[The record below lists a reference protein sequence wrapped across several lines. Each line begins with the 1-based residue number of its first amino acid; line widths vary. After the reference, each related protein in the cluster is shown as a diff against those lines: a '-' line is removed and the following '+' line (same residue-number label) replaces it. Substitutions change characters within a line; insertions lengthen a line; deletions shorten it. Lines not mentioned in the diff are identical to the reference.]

1 MSAARTFIGDSVAA
15 QGYPG
20 GVLQD
25 PLRLP
30 APTAVPA
37 ALAQAEQALDATED
51 PAQVNALMSFAEAV
65 RVIAERARLGTALCN
80 EATCLKI
87 LAEIKLANLI
97 DQGQRE
103 GRLARRGRPTRK
115 GHKVL
120 TLDDLGIDRQ
130 RLSEARSL
138 RNRHTEDAVRELC
151 TQATAADQV
160 LSRQT
165 FVRRVPH
172 LYSNVSGQSEW
183 YTPGPIVERARQVMG
198 GIDLDPATHPIAQE
212 WVKADRFYTAE
223 TDGLNPANPWFGR
236 VLLNPPYSVPILR
249 RFIDRLF
256 AEYRAGAASQAIV
269 ISNNI
274 PETDVGQR
282 LLADAS
288 AVCFPRRRLRFWT
301 SRDQEITSGSPVTS
315 QMITYLG
322 DRQAEFETGFADLG
336 AVVGPRP

>member
-1 MSAARTFIGDSVAA
+1 
-15 QGYPG
+15 
-20 GVLQD
+20 VLQD

-37 ALAQAEQALDATED
+37 ALAQAEQALDASED
-51 PAQVNALMSFAEAV
+51 PAQLHALTSFAEAV

-87 LAEIKLANLI
+87 LAEIKLANVI

-115 GHKVL
+115 SHKAL

-151 TQATAADQV
+151 ARATEADQV

-165 FVRRVPH
+165 FLRRVPH
-172 LYSNVSGQSEW
+172 VYTNLTGDSEW

-198 GIDLDPATHPIAQE
+198 GIDLDPATHPTAQE
-212 WVKADRFYTAE
+212 WVKASHYYTAE
-223 TDGLNPANPWFGR
+223 TDGLDPTNPWRGR

-256 AEYRAGAASQAIV
+256 AEHRAGAVTQAVV
-269 ISNNI
+269 ITNNI

-282 LLADAS
+282 LLNDAP

-301 SRDQEITSGSPVTS
+301 SRDQEITTGSPVTS

-322 DRQAEFETGFADLG
+322 NHETDFTAAFADLG
-336 AVVGPRP
+336 AVLARRP